1 MINKISRNWI
11 LLSFF
16 LGTTFCLN
24 VSSMENFDEICNS
37 NEYHQHV
44 EAEKVKLI
52 RIEFLKYKKWSKN
65 LLRSITDKK
74 HRDISDKFKK
84 RFKANLFVDFENGL
98 ICEFKAKIRIS
109 GDHRDHL
116 DFVPSLDVEL
126 INGHINNVT
135 NFKLFIPKTRFGNNE
150 IITTSIM
157 KELGFLSPDT
167 YFVKADV
174 NNQKVQYIFQ
184 EKIVK
189 EFIESNNLRE
199 GPIFEGD
206 ERFIFNAGLPFGLA
220 RQSNEKWIVGGKSSL
235 EISKNAIGKINKVY
249 LESLLGEQYFK
260 NRNGSFFKVEN
271 LSNFENFIIEA
282 QSFSAILFALE
293 ATHALRP
300 HNRKFYYD
308 PLYKSYRPIYYD
320 GMSKILDTYRRSAQ
334 SLLDNEKLNYDE
346 FIGSRYAFLSLN
358 KINRDSLRERIKD
371 AGLLI
376 SLPELNK
383 IIDSVLSRLNLMS
396 KQNSE
401 RQINDH
407 KLYFS
412 INSDFENK
420 GLRKGLKLAF
430 SSKSLDSIEVCN
442 FELTTCTE
450 KKLSLEDYAKV
461 ISGKYVDPDDKQ
473 YIFIG
478 NKYDYLYNDLE
489 KVEFENEIFLD
500 KTTISVIG
508 NLDVE
513 IDEENKYIKFKQQDA
528 NSKVLIF
535 GGNIKDWD
543 VMFMGSS
550 ENYELKEQRFDRN
563 LLTGCLTF
571 LDIEVSGIKIDLTDS
586 YCEDGVNFIRSEG
599 TVKKLS
605 IMNSS
610 SDAIDADF
618 SYLLLENVNV
628 QNAGNDCLDLSSG
641 EYRIEKAVLK
651 KCSDKGISIG
661 EKSRLYIQKAII
673 SEANMGV
680 ASKDSSIAEIKNMTA
695 TDVNTC
701 FSAYRKKQEF
711 WGGKILTYE
720 HNCND
725 QDFHVEKGS
734 SIKRVLDEF

>member
-1 MINKISRNWI
+1 MLKKIPRNWI
-11 LLSFF
+11 LLF
-16 LGTTFCLN
+16 LFMGTTFCPAIN
-24 VSSMENFDEICNS
+24 SNENFDEACNS
-37 NEYHQHV
+37 SEYHQHV
-44 EAEKVKLI
+44 EARKVKLI

-65 LLRSITDKK
+65 LLRSITDKNN
-74 HRDISDKFKK
+74 RDISDKFKK

-98 ICEFKAKIRIS
+98 ICEFKARIRIS

-135 NFKLFIPKTRFGNNE
+135 SFKLFIPRTRYGNNE
-150 IITTSIM
+150 IFVTSIM
-157 KELGFLSPDT
+157 KELGFLSPDS

-260 NRNGSFFKVEN
+260 NRNGSFFEAET
-271 LSNFENFIIEA
+271 LSNFKHFLAEA

-308 PLYKSYRPIYYD
+308 PFYRTYRPIYYD
-320 GMSKILDTYRRSAQ
+320 GMSKILDTYRRSPQ

-346 FIGSRYAFLSLN
+346 IIGSRYAFLSLN
-358 KINRDSLRERIKD
+358 KLDRESLRERIKD

-376 SLPELNK
+376 SLPELNR
-383 IIDSVLSRLNLMS
+383 IIDSLLNRLNLMS
-396 KQNSE
+396 KLNSE
-401 RQINDH
+401 RQINDY

-412 INSDFENK
+412 INSGFENK
-420 GLRKGLKLAF
+420 GLKKGLKLAF
-430 SSKSLDSIEVCN
+430 SSKNLNSIEVCN
-442 FELTTCTE
+442 FELTICTY
-450 KKLSLEDYAKV
+450 KKLSLEDYAKI
-461 ISGKYVDPDDKQ
+461 ISGKYIDPDDKQ

-478 NKYDYLYNDLE
+478 NKDIYLNKDL
-489 KVEFENEIFLD
+489 KNVEIKNQILVD
-500 KTTISVIG
+500 KTTVSLIG

-513 IDEENKYIKFKQQDA
+513 IDQENKYISFKQHDA
-528 NSKVLIF
+528 NSKVVFF
-535 GGNIKDWD
+535 GGNITDWD
-543 VMFMGSS
+543 VTFQGSDK
-550 ENYELKEQRFDRN
+550 NYTFKEQRFDRN

-571 LDIEVSGIKIDLTDS
+571 VDIEVSDINIDLSDS
-586 YCEDGVNFIRSEG
+586 HCEDGVNFIRSVG
-599 TVKKLS
+599 TVNKLS
-605 IMNSS
+605 IINSS

-618 SYLLLENVNV
+618 SYLVLESVNV

-641 EYRIEKAVLK
+641 EYRIDKAVLMR
-651 KCSDKGISIG
+651 CSDKGISIG
-661 EKSRLYIQKAII
+661 EKSRLYIEKAII
-673 SEANMGV
+673 SEAQMGV
-680 ASKDSSIAEIKNMTA
+680 ASKDSSTADIKNMIA
-695 TDVNTC
+695 TNVNTC

-711 WGGKILTYE
+711 WGGEIITYE
-720 HNCND
+720 HNCTP
-725 QDFHVEKGS
+725 QEFYVEKGS
-734 SIKRVLDEF
+734 SIQRVIDEF